1 MEIWFNIFGWFLS
14 IAAVAGNGF
23 VVGLVAQTR
32 RLHSS
37 SNWFVLS
44 LAMAD
49 FGVGITVYPP
59 GYFCN
64 INSVSCNFRVYVS
77 FFWFFLHSSV
87 TNLCALTWDRYVA
100 IVHPFQYS
108 ASTTARHPGMVILI
122 AWLIPLA
129 VALSLLVGMYT
140 TQSNIVLKIL
150 RIISVSAFDT
160 IFCALLLYPVVR
172 ILVVARAQSH
182 QVSAVE
188 RRHGQSNLSSM
199 EAATSR
205 RRRRHN
211 TALFIIAIVV
221 FFLGCYIVVSSIILC
236 LTFSCQLS
244 DSAGH
249 VTTFLLVVNSAVNP
263 LIYAFLKRVIKREVH
278 KLICGEHQNERLNLA
293 NR

>member
-1 MEIWFNIFGWFLS
+1 MEIWLNIFGWFLT

-37 SNWFVLS
+37 SNWLVLS

-59 GYFCN
+59 EYFCN
-64 INSVSCNFRVYVS
+64 INSMSCNFRVYVA
-77 FFWFFLHSSV
+77 FFWLFLHSSV
-87 TNLCALTWDRYVA
+87 TNLCALTWDRHIA

-108 ASTTARHPGMVILI
+108 ASTTARRPGMVILI

-140 TQSNIVLKIL
+140 TQSTIVLKIL
-150 RIISVSAFDT
+150 RIISVSTFDI
-160 IFCALLLYPVVR
+160 IFCALLLYAVVR

-188 RRHGQSNLSSM
+188 RHGQSNLSSM
-199 EAATSR
+199 EAAATSC

-244 DSAGH
+244 DAAGH
-249 VTTFLLVVNSAVNP
+249 VTTFLLVLNSAVNP
-263 LIYAFLKRVIKREVH
+263 LIYAFLKRDIKREVH

>member
-1 MEIWFNIFGWFLS
+1 METLLNFFGWFLS

-23 VVGLVAQTR
+23 VIGLVAQTR

-37 SNWFVLS
+37 SNWLVLS

-64 INSVSCNFRVYVS
+64 TSVSCNFRVYVA

-129 VALSLLVGMYT
+129 VALSLLVGTYT
-140 TQSNIVLKIL
+140 TQSNTVLKIL
-150 RIISVSAFDT
+150 RIISVSAFDI
-160 IFCALLLYPVVR
+160 IFCALLLYAVVR

-188 RRHGQSNLSSM
+188 RHGQSNLSSM

-244 DSAGH
+244 DAAGH
-249 VTTFLLVVNSAVNP
+249 VTTLLLVVNSAVNP
-263 LIYAFLKRVIKREVH
+263 LIYAFLKRDIKREVH
-278 KLICGEHQNERLNLA
+278 KLICGEHQNERLNSTSFE
-293 NR
+293 